1 MVETLLKLQ
10 ILNKVSNNLVWFR
23 VLVLSCYRKATQDC
37 LENYFI
43 FHQILIEKVNK
54 FRNKLVVLFKG
65 KEFLSNR
72 DEQLFGFDFLT
83 ELVHQ
88 INEAVMQKNGVL
100 LQETDQRMDGL
111 LEILRKRQ

>member
-1 MVETLLKLQ
+1 M
-10 ILNKVSNNLVWFR
+10 
-23 VLVLSCYRKATQDC
+23 
-37 LENYFI
+37 
-43 FHQILIEKVNK
+43 
-54 FRNKLVVLFKG
+54 VLFKG

-100 LQETDQRMDGL
+100 LLETDQRMDGL
-111 LEILRKRQ
+111 LEILRKRQYFVKHLKGLNKDLFEELTS